1 MPPHDIISSLYE
13 YPEIFQSIFTGVP
26 GDIQQYWEQ
35 NMDLFDLLAMPD
47 LEAGLHSV
55 HFFGGWW
62 SGNSPNMIEDE
73 LHETGPTQV

>member
-1 MPPHDIISSLYE
+1 
-13 YPEIFQSIFTGVP
+13 
-26 GDIQQYWEQ
+26 
-35 NMDLFDLLAMPD
+35 MDLFDLLAMPD

-55 HFFGGWW
+55 HFGGWW